1 MGFQTIGD
9 MVVSITGENSQ
20 FDSAIDKSEKRFL
33 GFSAKAI
40 SIGKSLTMFVTAPLL
55 GLAGAAL
62 KSTATMEAL
71 EASFAVMIGNAKQAT
86 ILMNDLKR
94 MAAVTPFETT
104 DLANASKT
112 LLQFGT
118 NVKDL
123 LPTLK
128 MLGDASGGNNNRF
141 NSMALVFGQI
151 QSMGRLMGQDL
162 LQLINA
168 GFNPLQEISKKTG
181 ESMAVLKER
190 MSKGGV
196 SAKEVAE
203 AFKTATSEGGRFFN
217 GMNIASKTLEGLIS
231 TLKDDISTFG
241 RSMVD
246 GFLPAIKDTVKYI
259 SSLAQYLTNLDD
271 GTKKTIVNVALF
283 AAALGPLAFALGT
296 LTKAMS
302 ALKVASLFLI
312 ENPVVLGIV
321 AVAAGITAIGV
332 AALDAKVK
340 QSQLN
345 AEIKKTE
352 DAKKPLSDVD
362 KYNQALKIQMDAEKK
377 LIIYKRE
384 LNDVVSDDPIL
395 QAGYVK
401 ATNSL
406 IRDQEALIKLSSI
419 MLPVLKLQADAERS
433 LNASLVDHAEVA
445 EKIANTSI
453 TKTIPFQ
460 QKQTRELQLTNDAYD
475 SLNDKVLTNTE
486 VTNENILSMDNMANA
501 LKDMVTQTDKAID
514 DLALP
519 KWASDVDAG
528 FEMVGQ
534 TGNDL
539 FRTLVPEV
547 KNLGDVTVAQTVRM
561 IDALSSVAENGDVV
575 KAFNSMAKSI
585 AGTLG
590 PEGAIA
596 IAFLNLGE
604 KLNEVVRNINAD
616 ILEAQGGYAD
626 KIMGIDLRIVNAKM
640 DNRQKEYD
648 NAVSNLDKLGLSEQ
662 EYADEKIRLEN
673 AFNKDMKQFAK
684 DKAILDRDIA
694 LAQIKIDKQKA
705 IADMG
710 FLGWITGKS
719 KEVGNMY
726 DDLIT
731 LVQATPLPMAQGG
744 IVMPSIGGTV
754 ARVAEAGQP
763 EVIFPLDQLNKFLR
777 DVPST
782 NTGVSGDSGG
792 NINLIVQIDSE
803 PILQKIFPATRNRT
817 VRIDA
822 GAVV

>member
-1 MGFQTIGD
+1 